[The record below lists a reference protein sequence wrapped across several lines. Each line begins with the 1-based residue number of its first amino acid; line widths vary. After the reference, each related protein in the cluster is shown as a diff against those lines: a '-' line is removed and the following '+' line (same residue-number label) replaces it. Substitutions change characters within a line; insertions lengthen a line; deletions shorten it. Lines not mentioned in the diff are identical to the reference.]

1 MRTFITVSLKQRTRR
16 DTDLPVLNA
25 SGTSVFFAPAC
36 QRLNCI
42 YHKEGIMVRLACI
55 GTNFITDWLMEGVQ
69 ELDGIELTA
78 VYSRTMEKGKEF
90 ADKYGAKKV
99 YDNFEELAKDPDIDA
114 VYVASPTYCHFK
126 HTMMMLNHKKHVLC
140 EKPVASNLTEL
151 ELMVKAAKDNQVIF
165 MEAMKSVH
173 TPGYKAMMEHLPKL
187 GAIRRA
193 TIQYCQYS
201 SRYDKFK
208 MGIIENAFKPEL
220 SNGAVMDIGVYCV
233 HFLAALFG
241 MPEKILADAV
251 FLENG
256 VDGAGTII
264 ASYGDKQAEVIYSK
278 ITNSKLPTQIQGEK
292 GCMIISECPNPQEI
306 KILYNDG
313 TEEIL
318 EFESRENPMKYE
330 TETFL
335 ELIGTNQAD
344 HPYLEAS
351 VIEMK
356 IIDEARRQT
365 GIVFPADKIREQ

>member
-1 MRTFITVSLKQRTRR
+1 
-16 DTDLPVLNA
+16 
-25 SGTSVFFAPAC
+25 
-36 QRLNCI
+36 
-42 YHKEGIMVRLACI
+42 MVRLACI
-55 GTNFITDWLMEGVQ
+55 GTNFITDWLLEGIRDV
-69 ELDGIELTA
+69 EGIELAA
-78 VYSRTMEKGKEF
+78 VYSRTLKKGNEF
-90 ADKYGAKKV
+90 AVKYGVDKV
-99 YDNFEELAKDPDIDA
+99 YDNYEELARDPEIDA

-140 EKPVASNLTEL
+140 EKPVASNLAEL
-151 ELMVKAAKDNQVIF
+151 ELMIQAARENKVVF

-173 TPGYKAMMEHLPKL
+173 TPGFKAVMEHLPKL
-187 GAIRRA
+187 GAVRRA

-201 SRYDKFK
+201 SRYDNFK
-208 MGIIENAFKPEL
+208 KGIIENAFKPEL
-220 SNGAVMDIGVYCV
+220 SNGAIMDIGVYCV

-256 VDGAGTII
+256 VDGAGSII

-292 GCMIISECPNPQEI
+292 GCMIISECPNPRDI

-313 TEEIL
+313 REERI
-318 EFESRENPMKYE
+318 ECESRANPMNYE
-330 TETFL
+330 AEIFA
-335 ELIGTNQAD
+335 ELIKTQQTE

-351 VIEMK
+351 LMEMK